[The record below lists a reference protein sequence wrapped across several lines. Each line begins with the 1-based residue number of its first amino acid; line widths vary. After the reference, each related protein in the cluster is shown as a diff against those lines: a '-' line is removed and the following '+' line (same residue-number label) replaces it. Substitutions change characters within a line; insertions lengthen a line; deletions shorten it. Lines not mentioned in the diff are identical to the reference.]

1 MTTTPGTR
9 LEDAVVVERWVKASP
24 EKVYRYLTDSVDWA
38 RWQGIDA
45 TIEATPGGIFRIQMA
60 NGMQAR
66 GQFVELDPDR
76 RVMFTW
82 GWVDYPGCPPGSSTV
97 ELDLMPEDDRTL
109 IRLVHRGL
117 APDERPLHTMGWS
130 HHLPRL
136 VSVVEGGDPGPDPG
150 PGG

>member
-1 MTTTPGTR
+1 
-9 LEDAVVVERWVKASP
+9 
-24 EKVYRYLTDSVDWA
+24 
-38 RWQGIDA
+38 
-45 TIEATPGGIFRIQMA
+45 
-60 NGMQAR
+60 
-66 GQFVELDPDR
+66 
-76 RVMFTW
+76 MFTW